1 VYILSFE
8 MSFNEVL
15 NAYKKATGV
24 SDWAVE
30 MVDSKH
36 EIKDGGGKLRLGNL
50 EGMEKVARTVLVQE
64 GSGQD
69 LAVER
74 LLGNELLGLTC
85 GNVDKTAERVLK
97 GSVDLC

>member
-1 VYILSFE
+1 MYISSFE
-8 MSFNEVL
+8 TSFNEVL

-30 MVDSKH
+30 MVDSKQ

-50 EGMEKVARTVLVQE
+50 EGMEKVARAALIQE

-69 LAVER
+69 LEAEG
-74 LLGNELLGLTC
+74 LLENELLSLTRR
-85 GNVDKTAERVLK
+85 NINETVARVLK
-97 GSVDLC
+97 GSVVL